1 MEAKMQVED
10 ARKQSAIE
18 KLKNSGLVQKI
29 KGIKNI
35 QIVVAILII
44 AVALII
50 YSNVLSKNKQTESAS
65 VSGVMTEE
73 ETRLASVLS
82 QIDGA
87 GSVATMITKSDSN
100 VVGVIVIATGANDI
114 TVRLRLVDAT
124 ATALGVDKSIVS
136 VYSKSS

>member
-1 MEAKMQVED
+1 MQVED
-10 ARKQSAIE
+10 TRKQSAIE
-18 KLKNSGLVQKI
+18 KLKNNSFVQKLR
-29 KGIKNI
+29 GIKNI

-65 VSGVMTEE
+65 VSSVETEE
-73 ETRLASVLS
+73 ESRLSNVLS

-87 GSVATMITKSDSN
+87 GDVATMITKSESKI
-100 VVGVIVIATGANDI
+100 VGVIVIASGARDI

-124 ATALGVDKSIVS
+124 ATALGVDKNIVS